1 MFDVVL
7 ACQSQLR
14 VAPSGQVLGLDMSV
28 ALQMADAMGLERGA
42 AAELLPWAEVGLR
55 EALKEA
61 QSSLSSS

>member
-28 ALQMADAMGLERGA
+28 ALQMANAMGMERAA
-42 AAELLPWAEVGLR
+42 AAELLPWAEMGLR
-55 EALKEA
+55 EAISRGSA
-61 QSSLSSS
+61 